1 MLSVGVAPEQRR
13 SSGESKEGTAHTG
26 RNELR
31 FCLNST
37 TFAKSLF
44 FVNVCVPFF
53 VGIPIC
59 RGATRKYFVIN
70 RSGIE
75 SSEKQAVSAIQAR
88 MQVSRFLLCT
98 SSELIHEN
106 FGFERFRPSF

>member
-13 SSGESKEGTAHTG
+13 SSGESKESTAHTG

-31 FCLNST
+31 LCLNST
-37 TFAKSLF
+37 AFAKSIF

-53 VGIPIC
+53 VGFPIC
-59 RGATRKYFVIN
+59 RGATRKYFVMN

-75 SSEKQAVSAIQAR
+75 SSEKQAVWAIQAR
-88 MQVSRFLLCT
+88 MQL
-98 SSELIHEN
+98 
-106 FGFERFRPSF
+106 GQ